1 MLYVIDSI
9 ISFGPSFGP
18 YYSPSFCIYVYTY
31 ICIYTYNSKQT
42 VNQRV
47 VTLDTYHNL
56 KNANNTKGY
65 RHIVSIRAL
74 GPICKSKVILIIKP
88 NIINNILST
97 IKLKCG
103 ASYEGNNCNYEGNV
117 QEYYTHIKKCEILVE
132 YVKNQLKEIV
142 KNMKEILDKEI
153 NPHLIAEHQEIY
165 DKYVNEWNWLVDTNK
180 DWKWWWWCNNEWWH
194 NKSCQKCNDL
204 WHKYEDEIQIFENK
218 RISLLKTI
226 K

>member
-1 MLYVIDSI
+1 MEKEI
-9 ISFGPSFGP
+9 ISSIDKDKLLEELVCPLCLSIFDDPILELP
-18 YYSPSFCIYVYTY
+18 NQHIFCKKCFDKIQETNKTETNP
-31 ICIYTYNSKQT
+31 IC
-42 VNQRV
+42 
-47 VTLDTYHNL
+47 
-56 KNANNTKGY
+56 
-65 RHIVSIRAL
+65 
-74 GPICKSKVILIIKP
+74 PICKSKVIQIIKP
-88 NIINNILST
+88 NIINNILSN
-97 IKLKCG
+97 IKMKCC

-117 QEYYTHIKKCEILVE
+117 QEYYTHTKKCEIHVE